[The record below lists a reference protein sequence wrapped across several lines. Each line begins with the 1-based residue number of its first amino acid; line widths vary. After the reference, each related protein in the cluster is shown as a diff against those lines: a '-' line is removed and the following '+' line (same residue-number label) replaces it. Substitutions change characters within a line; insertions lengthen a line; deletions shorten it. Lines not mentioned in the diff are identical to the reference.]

1 MAPVRGL
8 ARFWPRDI
16 RWHHGIVRRVHVEVR
31 GRVQGVFFRSSCVE
45 RARTLGVGGWVRNT
59 LDGHVE
65 AEFEG
70 EPHAVAA
77 ILEWCSE
84 GPPFA
89 VVEHVDVK
97 EASPTGERAFRVA
110 R

>member
-1 MAPVRGL
+1 M
-8 ARFWPRDI
+8 
-16 RWHHGIVRRVHVEVR
+16 HVEVR
-31 GRVQGVFFRSSCVE
+31 GRVQGVFFRASCVE
-45 RARTLGVGGWVRNT
+45 RARALGVTGWVRNT

-70 EPHAVAA
+70 EPQAVAA

-89 VVEHVDVK
+89 VVDQVDVR
-97 EASPTGERAFRVA
+97 ESSPTGEQDFRATR
-110 R
+110 